1 MQMKLKALTW
11 TGIIVSVIWFNLFM
25 GYFLYYRAQGPNKY
39 FIEASSACDSA
50 LQSSNDV
57 AILLERKED
66 RVAQQTENRAKW
78 KKCRGDIHKLYRRRL
93 DNIYRRVPFVAAAGL
108 GTVTFGWLIA
118 WFGILV
124 GRRIRRRF
132 S

>member
-39 FIEASSACDSA
+39 FIEASRACDSA

-78 KKCRGDIHKLYRRRL
+78 KKCRGDIHELYRRRL